1 MAMVAVSE
9 NDNITFCNVLGGMK
23 LQLRGTPKIKSIKLV
38 GKNNEKLSGAATVTA
53 YTDETKPTLQ
63 CNSVTLNCGSG
74 VQLSESKTTEFILS
88 LPPVLFSKGFTV
100 TVTDID
106 GKTYTVESDKGNT
119 VRRSSILVITPG
131 LLSLL
136 QRL

>member
-53 YTDETKPTLQ
+53 YTDETKPTI
-63 CNSVTLNCGSG
+63 TMASG
-74 VQLSESKTTEFILS
+74 AS
-88 LPPVLFSKGFTV
+88 
-100 TVTDID
+100 
-106 GKTYTVESDKGNT
+106 N
-119 VRRSSILVITPG
+119 
-131 LLSLL
+131 
-136 QRL
+136 